1 MRLFWLIIT
10 EFNLA
15 HQIFMGS
22 FDIVQIQFKDPNL
35 FSGTIRKNL
44 DPFEE
49 FEDVKI
55 WDCLEKVQMS
65 DYIRSLPGQLD
76 SEAGEEG
83 RNLSSG
89 QKQLI
94 CLARALLT
102 DNKILLLDEATA
114 NIDIK

>member
-1 MRLFWLIIT
+1 M
-10 EFNLA
+10 NYD
-15 HQIFMGS
+15 S
-22 FDIVQIQFKDPNL
+22 KDPNL
-35 FSGTIRKNL
+35 FSGTLRRNL

-49 FEDVKI
+49 FEDVEI

-94 CLARALLT
+94 CLARAMMRG
-102 DNKILLLDEATA
+102 NKILIMDEATA
-114 NIDIK
+114 NVDLK